1 MRKTREATA
10 DDVLAVTILGGSER
24 VLPAEI
30 VSSLP

>member
-10 DDVLAVTILGGSER
+10 DNVLAVTIFGGSES

-30 VSSLP
+30 ASSLP